1 MSQVY
6 AARSKWELAAIH
18 LPRNLPVKSLTIV
31 FVLSVLLTACA
42 GSQVIQ
48 PGMLEGSTGMS
59 SSLRSEQEIPKSDS
73 DGIAP
78 SSPGDTSPGDTS
90 PGNTSPG
97 DASPG
102 DTSPNPGNGV
112 ETFNDPGAVPEKPDQ
127 ESNEPPPAFVAPAVN
142 PTSTPTEAVVA
153 LPTPTP
159 TEAVVEPPPPPPV
172 DLSLPVGP
180 KIGNRAP
187 DFTLQTMDGSTIALS
202 DLLGKPLLINYWAT
216 WCVPC
221 KEELPILEKLFQ
233 EYQSRGLM
241 IVSVDAIDQDTTDKL
256 QSVITQVGMTFP
268 TLLDEGNQFADA
280 YQALF
285 FPTSFFIDP
294 SGVIRYVTLGDSS
307 EEVFRQKIE
316 RLLSGEF

>member
-1 MSQVY
+1 MIKFNKRMSQVY

-90 PGNTSPG
+90 PGDTSPG
-97 DASPG
+97 DA
-102 DTSPNPGNGV
+102 SPNPGNGV
-112 ETFNDPGAVPEKPDQ
+112 ETFNDPGAAPEKPDQ

-142 PTSTPTEAVVA
+142 PTSTPTEAVV
-153 LPTPTP
+153 
-159 TEAVVEPPPPPPV
+159 EPPPPPPV
-172 DLSLPVGP
+172 DLSVPVGP

-187 DFTLQTMDGSTIALS
+187 DFILQTMDGSTIALS
-202 DLLGKPLLINYWAT
+202 DLLGKPLVINYWAT

-285 FPTSFFIDP
+285 FPTSFFVDP
-294 SGVIRYVTLGDSS
+294 SGVIRDVTLGDSS